1 MVENDKTLVTPSP
14 SMNTKDKM
22 ENYYIK
28 LIKDDIVSDAIK
40 KEIDKDFI
48 NFLLKFDNTKTVK
61 NFSINDKIKQ
71 DVEKLL
77 KYISEKSLPNTPSGG
92 ITKKIKKNI
101 KRKTK
106 IKRKIKR
113 KTRRNK

>member
-40 KEIDKDFI
+40 KEIKKDFI

-92 ITKKIKKNI
+92 ITKNKK
-101 KRKTK
+101 KYKT
-106 IKRKIKR
+106 
-113 KTRRNK
+113 